1 MRPDWI
7 WSVVLG
13 ARSHAGLQGIIYE
26 TLDSTWLQ
34 YWTFF
39 KISLVVHNILEPTT
53 GATFFNS
60 GFKSDPTE
68 LFPSI
73 VVVIAGEKRF
83 PPPNFNLK
91 IVRIQRGGGSWMLL
105 DAIFALLRRVSWP
118 ALEECYEGGWLV
130 ARCIPVFLLLAKFRQ
145 TLVCWQSEISLN
157 LEGQPS
163 IRSKFGGTALRRNT
177 GVYWIKRKRN
187 GGLLGHRN

>member
-1 MRPDWI
+1 
-7 WSVVLG
+7 
-13 ARSHAGLQGIIYE
+13 
-26 TLDSTWLQ
+26 
-34 YWTFF
+34 
-39 KISLVVHNILEPTT
+39 
-53 GATFFNS
+53 
-60 GFKSDPTE
+60 
-68 LFPSI
+68 
-73 VVVIAGEKRF
+73 
-83 PPPNFNLK
+83 
-91 IVRIQRGGGSWMLL
+91 MLL

-177 GVYWIKRKRN
+177 GVY
-187 GGLLGHRN
+187 